1 MKTKLKK
8 LTAAFLTLL
17 MLSGMALSVFAANES
32 LPQEEGSLTIHKYL
46 MDNVGEAA
54 KPNNGHEAGTNGN
67 PQVPSGA
74 TALGGVT
81 FGVWKI
87 DTEYDTNGNLIKPVK
102 FPTTA
107 EEAEEMLA
115 AKQLTMSKVG
125 DYTTGEDG
133 SVKIDSL
140 KGYYYVKELRSTQ
153 TQVASVAEPFLV
165 AVPMTDASAEPA
177 NSKWIQNVHVYPK
190 NSPLSNSKVVND
202 EMVST
207 GNYYEEN
214 NTLTWKINS
223 DIPSNIGD
231 AATSI
236 GQEGQ
241 SGQTGGYF
249 RIVDELDKSF
259 QYTADSLKVYAGMSK
274 NATTVQLVAD
284 TDYKLYVGQKTDQS
298 ATTITVDLTKAGMEK
313 LAAGEGDVP
322 YSNLYLTFDT
332 TLDENATQNT
342 AIENVPKTYFSADPA
357 SKPGD
362 PQDPDNPTPDP
373 QDPPTPTT
381 PHPEQIPYVV
391 VGSISLKKTSEDGNS
406 ALQNAK
412 FKIATSEENAK
423 GGVFLKV
430 NGTGDDLVAT
440 SGEDGTVTFTNLPLT
455 PEFDGDGTFTG
466 FKEEAYWLVEVE
478 APTGYNLL
486 PTPIKVPVLDDIAE
500 NAKDE
505 ESTPIANHIQFKA
518 GTDRINNVEFKIV
531 NTKNFTLPQTGGTG
545 TILFTVGGIV
555 LIGIAVILLITTRK
569 KRAER

>member
-8 LTAAFLTLL
+8 LMAAFLTLL

-32 LPQEEGSLTIHKYL
+32 LPPEKGTLTIHKYL
-46 MDNVGEAA
+46 MDNVGSAA
-54 KPNNGHEAGTNGN
+54 GPNNGHEAGTNGN
-67 PQVPSGA
+67 PAVPDGA

-87 DTEYDTNGNLIKPVK
+87 DTEYDENGNLTKPVK

-115 AKQLTMSKVG
+115 GGQLTMTKVD

-133 SVKIDSL
+133 SVKISDL

-153 TQVASVAEPFLV
+153 TQVAGVAEPFLV
-165 AVPMTDASAEPA
+165 AVPMTDASADPA
-177 NSKWIQNVHVYPK
+177 NSKWIQDVHVYPK

-202 EMVST
+202 AMVST

-231 AATSI
+231 AAASI
-236 GQEGQ
+236 GEGQ
-241 SGQTGGYF
+241 GGYY

-259 QYTADSLKVYAGMSK
+259 IYTADSLKVYAGMAK
-274 NATTVQLVAD
+274 DATTAQLVAD
-284 TDYKLYVGQKTDQS
+284 TDYKLYVGEKTDGT

-313 LAAGEGDVP
+313 LAAGAGDVP
-322 YSNLYLTFDT
+322 YSNLFITFDT
-332 TLDENATQNT
+332 TLDENAAQNT
-342 AIENVPKTYFSADPA
+342 AIKNVPKTYFSADPA
-357 SKPGD
+357 SDPGD
-362 PQDPDNPTPDP
+362 PEDPDDPTPDP
-373 QDPPTPTT
+373 EDPPTPTT
-381 PHPEQIPYVV
+381 PDPEEIPYVV

-406 ALQNAK
+406 ALKDAK
-412 FKIATSEENAK
+412 FKIAASEEDAK
-423 GGVFLKV
+423 NGTFLKV

-500 NAKDE
+500 NAQDDE
-505 ESTPIANHIQFKA
+505 GNPIADHIQFKE

-555 LIGIAVILLITTRK
+555 LIGTAVILLITTRK